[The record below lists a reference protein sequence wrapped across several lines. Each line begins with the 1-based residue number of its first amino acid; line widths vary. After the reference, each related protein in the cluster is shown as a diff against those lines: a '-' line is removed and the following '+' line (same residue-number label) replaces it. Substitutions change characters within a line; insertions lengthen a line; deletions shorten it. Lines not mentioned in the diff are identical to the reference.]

1 VEGTESV
8 LRADADA
15 ATGNV
20 PGRVALAT
28 GGSATPDDTTGVGA
42 AGTDSAEVAAAV
54 SFRSTGAWLRQP
66 QRTTFI
72 AKSAAAFD

>member
-1 VEGTESV
+1 M

-20 PGRVALAT
+20 PGRTVLAA
-28 GGSATPDDTTGVGA
+28 GDSATPDDDADADGI

-54 SFRSTGAWLRQP
+54 SFRSTGAPL
-66 QRTTFI
+66 
-72 AKSAAAFD
+72 